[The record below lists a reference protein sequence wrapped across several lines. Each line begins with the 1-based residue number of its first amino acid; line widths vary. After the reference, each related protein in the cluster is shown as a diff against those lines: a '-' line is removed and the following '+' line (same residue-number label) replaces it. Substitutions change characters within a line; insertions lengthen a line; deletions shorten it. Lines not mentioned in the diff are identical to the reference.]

1 LAELLPLAQ
10 TLVSHGHE
18 VTLCVRELHAI
29 KAEQLA
35 AFRFLQSPVM
45 LASINGLPEPPLNY
59 AEILLRFGYLN
70 SDLLLGLVAA
80 WRSLLTLL
88 DADIVVS
95 SHSPTTMLAART
107 MALPVITVGSGFC
120 VPPRVN
126 PTPNMRPWMP
136 VPAQRL
142 VEADKIVTEAIN
154 KVLEHYSQPASTRF
168 SR

>member
-1 LAELLPLAQ
+1 
-10 TLVSHGHE
+10 
-18 VTLCVRELHAI
+18 
-29 KAEQLA
+29 
-35 AFRFLQSPVM
+35 
-45 LASINGLPEPPLNY
+45 
-59 AEILLRFGYLN
+59 
-70 SDLLLGLVAA
+70 
-80 WRSLLTLL
+80 
-88 DADIVVS
+88 
-95 SHSPTTMLAART
+95 MLAART